1 MSELEEICK
10 LNYYYYK
17 VSKGD
22 YVVNRKFIEDNI
34 ERATYILEILI
45 AIAIIV
51 GIIIGLKEFVLYF
64 QELLNASYS
73 ETYEMFEAF
82 LAYALVLIVGVELIA
97 MIVNHSTSAILE
109 LVLFVIARK
118 MLIYAHTML
127 DLVFGT
133 LAILIVFVVIKY
145 LTGDGDKDIVR
156 RDKNDAYEGNIFL
169 ADIEDADEFNLDED
183 MGDFTVNE
191 FIQHLAEKEF
201 RPIGR
206 GEIFYS
212 GSKKIMISKEE
223 NGKVQE
229 VVISDR
235 E

>member
-1 MSELEEICK
+1 MK
-10 LNYYYYK
+10 
-17 VSKGD
+17 
-22 YVVNRKFIEDNI
+22 RKFVEDNI

-97 MIVNHSTSAILE
+97 MIVNHSTTAILE

-156 RDKNDAYEGNIFL
+156 RDKNAAYAAYAGNVFL
-169 ADIEDADEFNLDED
+169 ADIEDSEAFNLSED
-183 MGDFTVNE
+183 MSDFTVNE
-191 FIQHLAEKEF
+191 FIQHLAETEF

-223 NGKVQE
+223 DGKVRE
-229 VVISDR
+229 VVISDK